1 MKTADYA
8 LIVSIFSAVLALV
21 SLGWNIWS
29 KFIYP
34 TGRLR
39 IAWQAITLVDQAAPH
54 DRPRYLAMNI
64 TNHGPSET
72 TIHSANGKFARPWPK
87 RGQFG
92 LINPIH
98 DLRMPELAMGPFA
111 GGLPKKLA
119 VGETFSL
126 YFPFAAD
133 SFARDPIIR
142 LGVSDVF
149 GKFHGAPRRHIK
161 AVAAELGKAFPDIPP
176 PRYME
181 RE

>member
-1 MKTADYA
+1 MTTTDYA
-8 LIVSIFSAVLALV
+8 LIISIFSACIALA

-34 TGRLR
+34 KGRLR
-39 IAWQAITLVDQAAPH
+39 VAWDAVITVDRNAP
-54 DRPRYLAMNI
+54 DERPRYLAMTI
-64 TNHGPSET
+64 TNHGPSEST
-72 TIHSANGKFARPWPK
+72 VKCANGTFSRPWPK
-87 RGQFG
+87 RSQPA

-98 DLRMPELAMGPFA
+98 DLRVPDLPMGPFA

-126 YFPFAAD
+126 YFPFSAD
-133 SFARDPIIR
+133 SFARDPIKR

-149 GKFHGAPRRHIK
+149 GNFHDARRKDIK
-161 AVAAELGKAFPDIPP
+161 AVTAELDKAFPDVPA

-181 RE
+181 RP